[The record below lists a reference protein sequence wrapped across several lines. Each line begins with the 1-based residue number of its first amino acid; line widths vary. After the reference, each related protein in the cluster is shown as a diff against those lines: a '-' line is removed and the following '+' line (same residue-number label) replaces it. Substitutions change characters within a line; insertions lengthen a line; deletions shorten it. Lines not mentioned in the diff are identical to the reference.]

1 MWKTVNSFKHL
12 VFTCFD
18 NSLRTKMF
26 KEAALEILSTSV
38 ADISPEICNKEL
50 CYTEN
55 KNKEY
60 AIQLKCR

>member
-12 VFTCFD
+12 EFTCFD

-26 KEAALEILSTSV
+26 KETALEIV